1 MYTVRI
7 LCLVTFHNRS
17 NTVTF
22 TVFQR
27 NPSIIIMRVCAVF
40 IHLLMTS
47 IMEVRDV
54 CAFYHPS
61 FRVCIH
67 RRKMLFRDLTNHHDD
82 MKLTLDLMD
91 SSSPSDDQSITD
103 IKYDDLMKE
112 YNALQNELQYI
123 YALEQRN
130 EAQLGS
136 FVSVEAQWMAQDE
149 DDRIMLRKK
158 KSVELRMEEILK
170 SIRDQ
175 YPNEAR
181 RR

>member
-1 MYTVRI
+1 
-7 LCLVTFHNRS
+7 
-17 NTVTF
+17 
-22 TVFQR
+22 
-27 NPSIIIMRVCAVF
+27 
-40 IHLLMTS
+40 MTS
-47 IMEVRDV
+47 IIEVRDV

-61 FRVCIH
+61 YTVQCIH
-67 RRKMLFRDLTNHHDD
+67 KRTILLRELTNHHDD
-82 MKLTLDLMD
+82 MKLTLDSMD
-91 SSSPSDDQSITD
+91 PSSTNA
-103 IKYDDLMKE
+103 KYDDLMKE

-149 DDRIMLRKK
+149 DDRVMLRKK

>member
-1 MYTVRI
+1 
-7 LCLVTFHNRS
+7 
-17 NTVTF
+17 
-22 TVFQR
+22 
-27 NPSIIIMRVCAVF
+27 
-40 IHLLMTS
+40 
-47 IMEVRDV
+47 
-54 CAFYHPS
+54 
-61 FRVCIH
+61 
-67 RRKMLFRDLTNHHDD
+67 MLFRDLTNHYDD
-82 MKLTLDLMD
+82 MNMKLTLDLMD
-91 SSSPSDDQSITD
+91 PSSPSDDQSITD
-103 IKYDDLMKE
+103 AKYDDLMKE
-112 YNALQNELQYI
+112 YDALQNELQYI

-149 DDRIMLRKK
+149 DDRVMLRKK